1 MITRIFNYADL
12 MTRDVMTPRT
22 EIVALDSQTPI
33 KMALQLA
40 RDSGFSRFPVYLGDI
55 DHILGYVHI
64 KDLIWAAPE
73 TRLRD
78 ITRQMVFIPEG
89 TSLPRAFQMLTKA
102 GRHMGI
108 VLDEFS
114 GTDGVITLENLL
126 EVIVGEIEDEHSP
139 VAEVPKRGMQGE
151 WCIAGRT
158 AITEVGDLLGIT
170 FDPAGVYTTL
180 AGFIMSELG
189 EIPEE
194 GDSVVSQGYCFYVET
209 MDRFRVQMVHIQ
221 RVEHSE
227 QGIEQE

>member
-1 MITRIFNYADL
+1 MPWKRKPPLRA
-12 MTRDVMTPRT
+12 
-22 EIVALDSQTPI
+22 
-33 KMALQLA
+33 ALQVAKEL
-40 RDSGFSRFPVYLGDI
+40 GFSRFPVYLGNI

-73 TRLRD
+73 ARLKE

-139 VAEVPKRGMQGE
+139 VADVPKRGKQGE
-151 WCIAGRT
+151 WCIAGRNCNCRSWEFT
-158 AITEVGDLLGIT
+158 GDHLRPG
-170 FDPAGVYTTL
+170 
-180 AGFIMSELG
+180 
-189 EIPEE
+189 
-194 GDSVVSQGYCFYVET
+194 
-209 MDRFRVQMVHIQ
+209 
-221 RVEHSE
+221 
-227 QGIEQE
+227 